1 MRLEPFRHVVRT
13 VTVDRRAP
21 VLAAGSSVAGFEVVD
36 VLGGSSGMGVVY
48 EASDRD
54 ADRHVALKVF
64 PEELSDRPGFRKRF
78 RDEVPRQ
85 AAVDHPSFV
94 SIYEAGNSEQGLYLA
109 MRLVRGP
116 NLKELIPSRGLPPE
130 RVLAML
136 APIAAALDAVHEE
149 GLLHHDVKPEKILV
163 DAGQPERAFLGG
175 LGIGHQP
182 VGSGGPV
189 AARRAGA
196 LHYLSPEEIGGA
208 TPSSRSEVYAFGV
221 VLFEAL
227 TGAPPFRG
235 RSERAVLDAH
245 VNDPPP
251 RASERRGELPRALD
265 GVLQRALA
273 KEPAQRHASAGA
285 LMREARA
292 ALAEIAPAGFE
303 AASAERRPHE
313 APARTP
319 AAGERRRKRRWSA
332 RVPLLGLLALTAVA
346 VVAGWLL
353 SGRVGARPGDGAGTP
368 VTAGPLALA
377 VPAGWEV
384 VERPPDVPGLG
395 LADAKAIAIAPTGGD
410 GRSGL
415 VAGPVAEKGAV
426 PARFLQRL
434 GVSAAPE
441 ETVRLGPGDA
451 YRYQRLRPP
460 GFDGREL
467 TLYLLPTT
475 GAVATIACF
484 APPGGGASFM
494 ADCEQAAKSLELDGV
509 RPAPLGTSEAYSGAL
524 ERTMK
529 RLNARRR
536 ALRGRLA
543 GARTADGQGAV
554 CAELASAYEGGVDAL
569 VSRSLNAAERE
580 ANAGVVALLERTSD
594 AYGRMASAAVVGD
607 RAEFAKVGGEVERL
621 EERVRAE
628 VEGLRTRGYALP
640 EADVDQSPPA

>member
-1 MRLEPFRHVVRT
+1 MLE
-13 VTVDRRAP
+13 
-21 VLAAGSSVAGFEVVD
+21 AGSSVAGFEVVD
-36 VLGGSSGMGVVY
+36 VLGGASGMGVVY
-48 EASDRD
+48 EASEREG
-54 ADRHVALKVF
+54 DRHVALKVF

-85 AAVDHPSFV
+85 AAVDHPSVV
-94 SIYEAGNSEQGLYLA
+94 SIYQAGNSEQGLYLA

-130 RVLAML
+130 QVLTML
-136 APIAAALDAVHEE
+136 APIAEALDAVHEE

-163 DAGQPERAFLGG
+163 DAGDPARTFLGG

-208 TPSSRSEVYAFGV
+208 TPSSSSEVYAFGV

-251 RASERRGELPRALD
+251 RASERQAELPPALD
-265 GVLQRALA
+265 TVLQRALA
-273 KEPAQRHASAGA
+273 KEPAERYASAGA
-285 LMREARA
+285 LLRA
-292 ALAEIAPAGFE
+292 ARGALSEVASPRSDATPAKR
-303 AASAERRPHE
+303 RRPSVG
-313 APARTP
+313 ARR
-319 AAGERRRKRRWSA
+319 ASMAGERGRRWRGWSA
-332 RVPLLGLLALTAVA
+332 RRALLLGLLALTAIA
-346 VVAGWLL
+346 VVSGWLL
-353 SGRVGARPGDGAGTP
+353 SGRIGARPGDGAAAP
-368 VTAGPLALA
+368 ATAGPLALA
-377 VPAGWEV
+377 VPAGWKV
-384 VERPPDVPGLG
+384 VERPPTVPGLG
-395 LADAKAIAIAPTGGD
+395 LRDPIAIAPSGGD

-415 VAGPVAEKGAV
+415 VAGPVEEQGAV
-426 PARFLQRL
+426 PVSFLKRL
-434 GVSAAPE
+434 GVPVSPE

-475 GAVATIACF
+475 GPVATIACF
-484 APPGGGASFM
+484 APPGGSVGFM

-524 ERTMK
+524 ERTMR
-529 RLNARRR
+529 RLNERRET
-536 ALRGRLA
+536 LRGRLA
-543 GARTADGQGAV
+543 AARTADGQGGV
-554 CAELASAYEGGVDAL
+554 CAELASAYEAAVDTL
-569 VSRSLNAAERE
+569 VSRSLGAAERQ
-580 ANAGVVALLERTSD
+580 ANSGVVAVLERTSD

-607 RAEFAKVGGEVERL
+607 RGAFATTGREVERL
-621 EERVRAE
+621 EDSVRAE
-628 VEGLRTRGYALP
+628 VEALRTRGYALP
-640 EADVDQSPPA
+640 ETGTDESPPRRRTS